1 MFPFSTL
8 SHLTV
13 HSRSW
18 MGTRCCC
25 ATQLRYRRDGAC
37 SATGKTVIA
46 VGSPSKG
53 QAKAMSQT
61 FAKPCAFDVSSDNP

>member
-18 MGTRCCC
+18 MGTVLASEIGRSN
-25 ATQLRYRRDGAC
+25 QL
-37 SATGKTVIA
+37 SI
-46 VGSPSKG
+46 VG
-53 QAKAMSQT
+53 
-61 FAKPCAFDVSSDNP
+61 

>member
-18 MGTRCCC
+18 MGGVGVVPRDSDIGTM
-25 ATQLRYRRDGAC
+25 ALALRQER
-37 SATGKTVIA
+37 
-46 VGSPSKG
+46 P
-53 QAKAMSQT
+53 
-61 FAKPCAFDVSSDNP
+61 